1 MMIIANVSIP
11 LIGKRRLAL
20 AVGSGGLVGVMV
32 GLGEVED
39 TTTGWVAF
47 GDGGAVTFRLLQ
59 LLVSQH
65 SILKASEMVQ
75 FLEVAKS
82 ILNFSIAAAISTIEK
97 DLQSMI
103 CEA

>member
-1 MMIIANVSIP
+1 MILANASIP

-20 AVGSGGLVGVMV
+20 AVGSGGPVGVMV
-32 GLGEVED
+32 GLGAVED
-39 TTTGWVAF
+39 TTPGWVAF
-47 GDGGAVTFRLLQ
+47 GDCGAVTFWLLQ

-82 ILNFSIAAAISTIEK
+82 IFNFSIAAAMSMIEK

-103 CEA
+103 CKA